1 MLFVQEAI
9 FVSKGILASLN
20 LIPRV
25 PYNVHNDVIN
35 LLYIFCQDSFNG
47 ILILPVFTFR
57 LCLRVCR
64 QDRNYRHVKRY
75 KEILK
80 IVKL

>member
-25 PYNVHNDVIN
+25 PYNVHNDV
-35 LLYIFCQDSFNG
+35 
-47 ILILPVFTFR
+47 LIYCIYFV
-57 LCLRVCR
+57 
-64 QDRNYRHVKRY
+64 
-75 KEILK
+75 K
-80 IVKL
+80 IVLMVFSYYLYSHSACVYEYVDKTGTIDM

>member
-35 LLYIFCQDSFNG
+35 LLYI
-47 ILILPVFTFR
+47 V
-57 LCLRVCR
+57 
-64 QDRNYRHVKRY
+64 
-75 KEILK
+75 K
-80 IVKL
+80 IVLMVFSYYLYSHSASVYEYVDKTGTIDM

>member
-35 LLYIFCQDSFNG
+35 LLYI
-47 ILILPVFTFR
+47 V
-57 LCLRVCR
+57 
-64 QDRNYRHVKRY
+64 
-75 KEILK
+75 K
-80 IVKL
+80 IVLMVFSYYLSSHSACFYEYVDKTGTIDM

>member
-9 FVSKGILASLN
+9 FVSKGSLASLN

-25 PYNVHNDVIN
+25 LSNVHNDDIN
-35 LLYIFCQDSFNG
+35 LLYILCQDSFNG

-57 LCLRVCR
+57 LFLRVCR
-64 QDRNYRHVKRY
+64 HDRNYRYVKRF

-80 IVKL
+80 VVKL